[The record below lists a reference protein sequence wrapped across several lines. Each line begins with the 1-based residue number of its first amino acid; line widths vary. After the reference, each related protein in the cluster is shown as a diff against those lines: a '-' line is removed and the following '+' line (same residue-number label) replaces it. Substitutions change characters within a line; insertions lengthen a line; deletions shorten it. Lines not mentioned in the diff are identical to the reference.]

1 MRRLALAAAAAV
13 VLGVFP
19 AAASASTQQVNVLF
33 AAFSP
38 TPLDVLP
45 GETVEWSNVS
55 DRHHTVTADN
65 GSFDSGDLN
74 GGDHFSRT
82 FAAVG
87 AYPYH
92 CTIHAGMTAEVDVRR
107 VTLGTLPTAA
117 VPAGRPVDFEGRT
130 ADPAQPVTVELNT
143 GTGFHPAGTATP
155 AADGTWRTTLL
166 AQKTGDYRAAV
177 GTDTSETRH
186 LLVSSRKVRIRA
198 TRRGVA
204 VTVTPSAPNARI
216 VLQLH
221 LRERFGWWPAVRKR
235 LDFVSSAS
243 FRVKR
248 PARVRVLLVGRDG
261 WTPIARSRTLV
272 LHAPRKRT
280 RRHPAR
286 H

>member
-1 MRRLALAAAAAV
+1 MRRVALAALAAAL
-13 VLGVFP
+13 LGVFP
-19 AAASASTQQVNVLF
+19 TAASASTQGVNILF
-33 AAFSP
+33 ASFSP

-45 GETVEWSNVS
+45 GETVDWSNVS
-55 DRHHTVTADN
+55 DRHHTVTADD
-65 GSFDSGDLN
+65 GSFGSGDLS

-82 FAAVG
+82 FAVVG

-130 ADPAQPVTVELNT
+130 TDPAQPVTVELNT
-143 GTGFHPAGTATP
+143 GSGFRAVGTASP
-155 AADGTWRTTLL
+155 AADGNWRSTLK
-166 AQKTGDYRAAV
+166 AQQTGDYRAAV

-186 LLVSSRKVRIRA
+186 LLVSERTVRIRA

-204 VTVTPSAPNARI
+204 VTVTPAAPDARI
-216 VLQLH
+216 VLQEH
-221 LRERFGWWPAVRKR
+221 LRERFGWWTVGRKR
-235 LDFVSSAS
+235 LDFLSSAS

-248 PARVRVLLVGRDG
+248 PARVRVLLVGGDG
-261 WTPIARSRTLV
+261 WTPIARSKTLV
-272 LHAPRKRT
+272 LHAPKRHK

-286 H
+286 